1 MCVGVV
7 RVSQTGGMGIHECI
21 DGVESKED
29 RKRSEGKPRVKR
41 GT

>member
-1 MCVGVV
+1 MRTGLA
-7 RVSQTGGMGIHECI
+7 RVSQTGGMGMHECI
-21 DGVESKED
+21 SGVESKED